1 MKILVVLGGSLAKD
15 GLSKAYIEATPALL
29 QQGCD
34 KQGTRFASHEIS
46 VVVPEG
52 AINVYLEQNPDRL
65 MFLGTLVDSEEKGAP
80 AFVLAQRMLTRNMDK
95 KKFLFSNPLSIP
107 PFNKEENF
115 FRIDDTDGMAE
126 WLGL

>member
-1 MKILVVLGGSLAKD
+1 MRILVVLGGSLAGG
-15 GLSKAYIEATPALL
+15 GLAKAYTEAAPALF

-34 KQGTRFASHEIS
+34 KQGTRFAGHEIS
-46 VVVPEG
+46 VVLPEE
-52 AINVYLEQNPDRL
+52 AINTCFEQKPDRL
-65 MFLGTLVDSEEKGAP
+65 VFLGTLVDSKKKGAP

-95 KKFLFSNPLSIP
+95 KKFLFTNPLSIP

-115 FRIDDTDGMAE
+115 FRITDMEEMAE